1 MRTAPLPRGAAARR
15 LAAAAAAAAAVAAP
29 AAAAAAGGASL
40 VLSPLSAL
48 YIDASVVMS
57 GPVAAAVAD
66 IKRDWFKVIGT
77 VLVSVPPITAWDA
90 DAVVSL
96 YQDNATLAPE
106 SFTVAVSNAS
116 GVYTEVRITG
126 ADMRG
131 LIYGLYHFSGDFL
144 GVDAFWWFYQTE
156 PAFAGVVD
164 VPPDYAYASGAPAF
178 RNRGA
183 FFNDEDLLG
192 YHFPDPLGE
201 GVYSPHIAAYYAE
214 TILRLRLNTAIPSTF
229 GFPDEAH
236 YRVYR
241 SRGLKLGNHHVMPV
255 NTDVFAWPKGVSYSY
270 RLNPD
275 VFHFVW
281 SSVITYQQVTDG
293 REMVYSVGLRG
304 VNDEPYWNEDTQCS
318 SVECAGAIISAAIA
332 NQTVMARSTPTATG
346 DAPDLVSYLWME
358 LLPLLEAGTL
368 HFPPGVSIILT
379 DFPVRGARAAG
390 WRVAA

>member
-1 MRTAPLPRGAAARR
+1 
-15 LAAAAAAAAAVAAP
+15 VAS
-29 AAAAAAGGASL
+29 GSL
-40 VLSPLSAL
+40 
-48 YIDASVVMS
+48 Y
-57 GPVAAAVAD
+57 
-66 IKRDWFKVIGT
+66 WFKVIGT

-96 YQDNATLAPE
+96 YQNNATLAPE

-144 GVDAFWWFYQTE
+144 GVDNCWFLYGME

-164 VPPDYAYASGAPAF
+164 VPPDYYYASGAPVF

-183 FFNDEDLLG
+183 FFNDEELLA
-192 YHFPDPLGE
+192 YHFPDPLSE

-214 TILRLRLNTAIPSTF
+214 TLLRLRINTVIPSSF
-229 GFPDEAH
+229 GFPDEPH
-236 YRVYR
+236 FRVFR
-241 SRGLKLGNHHVMPV
+241 LRGLKLGNHHVTPV
-255 NTDVFAWPKGVSYSY
+255 STDVFAWPKGVSYSY

-304 VNDEPYWNEDTQCS
+304 VTDEPYADEDVQCS
-318 SVECAGAIISAAIA
+318 SVECAGAIITAAIA
-332 NQTVMARSTPTATG
+332 NQTAMVLSTPTATG
-346 DAPDLVSYLWME
+346 EAPDLVSYLWME

-379 DFPVRGARAAG
+379 DFPVRRARAAG
-390 WRVAA
+390 GGQARARWPPVP